1 MYRPATCRR
10 VGRKSETIVTAA
22 TSPQWAGEAF
32 TAPPRRRLTRAEI
45 VVRVSRIAGVFS
57 LLLLVP
63 GCLDI
68 DRPGLSIDIPGSYR
82 ETHGP
87 PEAKTPS
94 LDWWRTFRSRELT
107 ALMEEALTAN
117 FDIAVAIAQISQA
130 DAQVRIAGAPLLPAI
145 DFTGSETA
153 SKASQQL
160 LGGAGGGGAG
170 GTGTGGGSGGTGG
183 AGGGSAFSRFYA
195 TSLSASYV
203 IDFWGKNR
211 AALNAAVETAV
222 ASRYNRE
229 VVAITTLSSVANT
242 YFQILASRDR
252 LRIARRNLG
261 DSSRILFLIRQQFDA
276 GTASDLNLAQQESL
290 VEQVRATIPPL
301 EETLRQNVAALA
313 VLLGKAPEHFD
324 TRGASMQNVAVPRVT
339 PGLPSDLIN
348 RRPDVR
354 QAEEQLKSADY
365 SVESARA
372 AFFPNISLTGTLGYQ
387 SSALKSLFGP
397 GAWFY
402 TAGPTITQ
410 PVFDAGLLLGQF
422 ELQRGMQ
429 AQFLQAY
436 RKAVLSA
443 FSNVEQA
450 LIALEQTTA
459 QERIQENVVKASRR
473 AFTLSEQQMNS
484 GTVNMVTLLQVEQT
498 LFTADDQLAQDQLA
512 RLLAVVSLFQA
523 LGGGWPPT
531 VPARTG

>member
-1 MYRPATCRR
+1 MT
-10 VGRKSETIVTAA
+10 G
-22 TSPQWAGEAF
+22 
-32 TAPPRRRLTRAEI
+32 PPRRRLTRI
-45 VVRVSRIAGVFS
+45 VRLSQIAGAFS
-57 LLLLVP
+57 LLLLVS
-63 GCLDI
+63 GCLEI
-68 DRPGLSIDIPGSYR
+68 DRPGLAVDVPGSYR
-82 ETHGP
+82 EPHGP
-87 PEAKTPS
+87 AEARTPS
-94 LDWWRTFRSRELT
+94 LDWWRSFRSRELT
-107 ALMEEALTAN
+107 AFMEEALTAN
-117 FDIAVAIAQISQA
+117 LDIAVAIAQISQA
-130 DAQVRIAGAPLLPAI
+130 DAQVRIAGAPLLPTLDLNAS
-145 DFTGSETA
+145 DTA
-153 SKASQQL
+153 SKVSQQIAT
-160 LGGAGGGGAG
+160 GAGGGG
-170 GTGTGGGSGGTGG
+170 GGGSP
-183 AGGGSAFSRFYA
+183 FSRLYA
-195 TSLSASYV
+195 SSLSASYI

-211 AALNAAVETAV
+211 AALNAAIETAIS
-222 ASRYNRE
+222 SRYNRE

-242 YFQILASRDR
+242 YFQVLGARDR

-276 GTASDLNLAQQESL
+276 GTASDLNVAQQESL

-301 EETLRQNVAALA
+301 EETLRQNIAALA
-313 VLLGKAPEHFD
+313 VLLGKAPEHFNA
-324 TRGASMQNVAVPRVT
+324 RGAGLEAVAVPRVT

-372 AFFPNISLTGTLGYQ
+372 AFFPTITLTGTLG
-387 SSALKSLFGP
+387 SESAALKSLFGP

-402 TAGPTITQ
+402 TAAAGLTQ
-410 PVFDAGLLLGQF
+410 PIFDGGLLLGQF
-422 ELQRGMQ
+422 ELQRGLQ

-436 RKAVLSA
+436 RKSVLSA

-450 LIALEQTTA
+450 LIAVEQTTA

-498 LFTADDQLAQDQLA
+498 LFTAEDQLAQDQLA

-531 VPARTG
+531 APAHAA

>member
-1 MYRPATCRR
+1 
-10 VGRKSETIVTAA
+10 V
-22 TSPQWAGEAF
+22 
-32 TAPPRRRLTRAEI
+32 PPRRSAGI
-45 VVRVSRIAGVFS
+45 VISLSQIAGAFS
-57 LLLLVP
+57 LLLLVS
-63 GCLDI
+63 GCLEI
-68 DRPGLSIDIPGSYR
+68 DRPGLSIDVPGSYR
-82 ETHGP
+82 EAQGP

-94 LDWWRTFRSRELT
+94 LDWWRGFRSRELT
-107 ALMEEALTAN
+107 AFMEEAITAN

-130 DAQVRIAGAPLLPAI
+130 DAQVRIAGAPLLP
-145 DFTGSETA
+145 TLNLNGSDTA
-153 SKASQQL
+153 SKTSQQVL
-160 LGGAGGGGAG
+160 AGAGGGE
-170 GTGTGGGSGGTGG
+170 SP
-183 AGGGSAFSRFYA
+183 FSRLYA

-211 AALNAAVETAV
+211 AALNAAIETAV

-229 VVAITTLSSVANT
+229 VVTITTLSSVANT
-242 YFQILASRDR
+242 YFQVLAARDR

-276 GTASDLNLAQQESL
+276 GTASDLNVAQQESL

-313 VLLGKAPEHFD
+313 VLLGKAPEHFN
-324 TRGASMQNVAVPRVT
+324 TRGASMQDVVVPRVT

-348 RRPDVR
+348 RRPDIR
-354 QAEEQLKSADY
+354 QAEEQLKSTDY

-372 AFFPNISLTGTLGYQ
+372 AFFPTITLTGTLGME

-402 TAGPTITQ
+402 TAAAGLTQ
-410 PVFDAGLLLGQF
+410 PIFDGGVLLGQF

-450 LIALEQTTA
+450 LIALEQITA
-459 QERIQENVVKASRR
+459 QLQIQENVVKASRR

-498 LFTADDQLAQDQLA
+498 LFTAEDQLAQDQLA
-512 RLLAVVSLFQA
+512 RLLAAVSLFQA

-531 VPARTG
+531 APARTG

>member
-10 VGRKSETIVTAA
+10 VGRKSEIIITAA
-22 TSPQWAGEAF
+22 SSPRWAGAL
-32 TAPPRRRLTRAEI
+32 TAPPRRGLTGAGI
-45 VVRVSRIAGVFS
+45 VRVSRIAGAFG
-57 LLLLVP
+57 LLLLVS
-63 GCLDI
+63 GCLEI
-68 DRPGLSIDIPGSYR
+68 DRPGLAVDIPGSYR
-82 ETHGP
+82 EAHGP
-87 PEAKTPS
+87 PEAQTPS
-94 LDWWRTFRSRELT
+94 LDWWRSFRSRELT
-107 ALMEEALTAN
+107 AFMQEAITAN

-130 DAQVRIAGAPLLPAI
+130 DAQVRIAGAPLLPTLDLNAS
-145 DFTGSETA
+145 DTA
-153 SKASQQL
+153 SKTSQQVL
-160 LGGAGGGGAG
+160 SGAGA
-170 GTGTGGGSGGTGG
+170 G
-183 AGGGSAFSRFYA
+183 AGGGSPFSRLYA
-195 TSLSASYV
+195 SSLSASYI

-211 AALNAAVETAV
+211 AALNAAIETAIS
-222 ASRYNRE
+222 SRYNRE
-229 VVAITTLSSVANT
+229 VVTITTLSSVANT
-242 YFQILASRDR
+242 YFQILGARDR

-276 GTASDLNLAQQESL
+276 GTASDLNVAQQESL

-313 VLLGKAPEHFD
+313 VLLGKAPEHFN
-324 TRGASMQNVAVPRVT
+324 TRGVSMQDVTVPRVT

-354 QAEEQLKSADY
+354 QAEEQLKSSDY

-372 AFFPNISLTGTLGYQ
+372 AFFPTITLTGTLGYE
-387 SSALKSLFGP
+387 SAALKSLFGP

-402 TAGPTITQ
+402 TAAAGLTQ
-410 PVFDAGLLLGQF
+410 PIFDGGVLLGQF

-443 FSNVEQA
+443 FSNVEQD
-450 LIALEQTTA
+450 LVALEQTTA
-459 QERIQENVVKASRR
+459 QVRIQENVVKASRR

-498 LFTADDQLAQDQLA
+498 LFTAEDQLAQDQLA

-531 VPARTG
+531 APPHAA